1 MVCISKNNGAIIM
14 KKWIIAFMVTL
25 YVPNLLLIFIP
36 AIDLTV
42 IEPSNSS
49 LIVKGMA
56 VLFIAD
62 IVLSIVLAGANIV
75 KAVTIHKRI
84 TPGEKESHNIGTLV
98 IMKFVLLPFYVIHFL
113 FWISAAFLASTPFT
127 LPLWIIVPFGF
138 MYGFMVMLV
147 SAVLGISQMI
157 FFGRE
162 SILTKKQTA
171 IHSIWQLIPFVDA
184 ISCLNIYLKTK
195 KQLGAARP

>member
-1 MVCISKNNGAIIM
+1 M
-14 KKWIIAFMVTL
+14 KKWIISFMVTL
-25 YVPNLLLIFIP
+25 YVPNLFLIFIP

-42 IEPSNSS
+42 FEQSNSS

-62 IVLSIVLAGANIV
+62 IVLSIVLAGVNIV
-75 KAVTIHKRI
+75 KAVTIHKQI
-84 TPGEKESHNIGTLV
+84 TPGEKESHNIGMLV
-98 IMKFVLLPFYVIHFL
+98 IMKFGLLPFYVIHFL

-138 MYGFMVMLV
+138 LYGFMVMLV
-147 SAVLGISQMI
+147 STVHGISQI
-157 FFGRE
+157 VFLGRE
-162 SILTKKQTA
+162 EILTKKQCA
-171 IHSIWQLIPFVDA
+171 IHSILQLIPFVDA

-195 KQLGAARP
+195 SSLMEM